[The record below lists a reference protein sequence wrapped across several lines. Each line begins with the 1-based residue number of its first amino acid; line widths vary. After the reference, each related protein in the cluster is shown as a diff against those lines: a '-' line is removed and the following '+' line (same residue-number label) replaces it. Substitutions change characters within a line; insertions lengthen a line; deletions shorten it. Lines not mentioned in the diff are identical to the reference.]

1 MGRKLVDWS
10 HRMVAM
16 YQFGVDRAVEDRAAE
31 AARAFA
37 DFRAR
42 LRTRSGAATL
52 ATISSASSLSPKA
65 TAAN

>member
-1 MGRKLVDWS
+1 MGPQLVDWS

-16 YQFGVDRAVEDRAAE
+16 YQFGADRAVEDRAAE
-31 AARAFA
+31 AAREFA
-37 DFRAR
+37 DFVRGYARAR
-42 LRTRSGAATL
+42 AATS